1 MVYFET
7 GKFKR
12 DTVNREGNTKT
23 TKTVRVT
30 GLSVN
35 SKFDNNEELIILSK
49 ESYTEMETE
58 LINSTEKVTQL
69 ENLVKTKDDKIRE
82 LETQLKQANTEIETL
97 KNTPPETI
105 PESPKYINKVIDLQE
120 EINNRNKLLM
130 NTQNTINNIF
140 NEVNQNQNDSLG
152 KLITLISELQNQA
165 NKVLS
170 LSKELQNQKDGINS
184 SIDNT
189 NIIKWTFSKNKF
201 KIVLDMD
208 ILTKLEAEIV
218 QFTNTDIV
226 QLANTVITPVEIPT
240 DKLDLNEL
248 YISTGN
254 ENPDSE
260 TIPSKVI
267 TPDKE

>member
-12 DTVNREGNTKT
+12 DTVNREGKP

-35 SKFDNNEELIILSK
+35 SKFDNNEELSILSK
-49 ESYTEMETE
+49 ADFTEMETQ
-58 LINSTEKVTQL
+58 LNTNIEKVKEL
-69 ENLVKTKDDKIRE
+69 ENQVKTKDDKIRE

-97 KNTPPETI
+97 KNTPPEPI

-140 NEVNQNQNDSLG
+140 TEVNQNQTQNLTN
-152 KLITLISELQNQA
+152 LIGLISELQTTA
-165 NKVLS
+165 KTILDYGD
-170 LSKELQNQKDGINS
+170 EIRNQKDGINS
-184 SIDNT
+184 SIDKT

-208 ILTKLEAEIV
+208 ILTELEAEIV
-218 QFTNTDIV
+218 KFTNTDIV

-248 YISTGN
+248 YISIDTEDSSN
-254 ENPDSE
+254 EP
-260 TIPSKVI
+260 IPSKVI

>member
-12 DTVNREGNTKT
+12 DTVNREGKP

-35 SKFDNNEELIILSK
+35 SKFDNNEELSILSK
-49 ESYTEMETE
+49 ADFTEMETQ
-58 LINSTEKVTQL
+58 LNTNIEKVTQL
-69 ENLVKTKDDKIRE
+69 ENQVKTNDDKIRE

-97 KNTPPETI
+97 KNTPPEPI

-140 NEVNQNQNDSLG
+140 TEVNQNQTQNLTN
-152 KLITLISELQNQA
+152 LIGLISELQTTA
-165 NKVLS
+165 KTILDYGD
-170 LSKELQNQKDGINS
+170 EIRNQKDGINS
-184 SIDNT
+184 SIDKT

-208 ILTKLEAEIV
+208 ILTELEAEIV
-218 QFTNTDIV
+218 KFTNTDIV

-240 DKLDLNEL
+240 DKLNLNEL
-248 YISTGN
+248 YISIDTEDSSN
-254 ENPDSE
+254 EP
-260 TIPSKVI
+260 IPSKVI

>member
-12 DTVNREGNTKT
+12 DTVNREGKP

-35 SKFDNNEELIILSK
+35 SKFDNNEELSILSK
-49 ESYTEMETE
+49 ADFTEMETQLNTNIE
-58 LINSTEKVTQL
+58 KITEL
-69 ENLVKTKDDKIRE
+69 ENQVKTKDDKIRE

-97 KNTPPETI
+97 KNTPPEPT

-140 NEVNQNQNDSLG
+140 TEVNTANNTSKDN
-152 KLITLISELQNQA
+152 LITLISELQTTA
-165 NKVLS
+165 KTILDYGD
-170 LSKELQNQKDGINS
+170 EIRNQKDNINS
-184 SIDNT
+184 EFKKVGWV
-189 NIIKWTFSKNKF
+189 KWIRNKNKIN
-201 KIVLDMD
+201 IVLDLD
-208 ILTKLEAEIV
+208 KLKELEAEILK
-218 QFTNTDIV
+218 FTNTDIV
-226 QLANTVITPVEIPT
+226 QLASTVITPVEIPT

-248 YISTGN
+248 YISIDTEDSSN
-254 ENPDSE
+254 EP
-260 TIPSKVI
+260 IPSKVI
-267 TPDKE
+267 TPDNK